1 MNEWTIDVNEE
12 NFEPA
17 VLERSTQVPVLV
29 DFWAEWCG
37 PCKVLGP
44 VLERLAEEYAG
55 AFIVAK
61 VNVDENPSLAAAFRI
76 QGIPAVKLFK
86 DGDLASEFTGALPE
100 PMVREFLSKF
110 LPSAADKMA
119 QEAAALEEAGKAAE
133 AKAMY
138 ESILES
144 DPNHARSLLG
154 LGRLAM
160 DSGEND
166 EALDILDRISVVADE
181 RKEAERLMARLRLHG
196 GAAEQD
202 LEGLRAK
209 VEAEPDS
216 LEARFAL
223 AQALAGREKYQEALA
238 EFLKIVKSDRTFQ
251 DDAARKAMLQIFE
264 VLGSDDPLTDQY
276 RTELAKVL
284 FS

>member
-1 MNEWTIDVNEE
+1 MNQWTIEANEE
-12 NFEPA
+12 NFELA
-17 VLERSTQVPVLV
+17 VVEQSKEVPVLL

-100 PMVREFLSKF
+100 PMVREFLAKF
-110 LPSAADKMA
+110 LPSAADKQA
-119 QEAAALEEAGKAAE
+119 QEAAVLEDAGKTTE
-133 AKAMY
+133 AKAIY
-138 ESILES
+138 QSILES
-144 DPNHARSLLG
+144 DPNHAKSLLG

-160 DSGEND
+160 NEGDYD
-166 EALDILDRISVVADE
+166 AALEVLDKISVIADE
-181 RKEAERLMARLRLHG
+181 RTEAERLIARLKLQG
-196 GAAEQD
+196 GAAAQD
-202 LEGLRAK
+202 LQALRAK
-209 VEAEPDS
+209 VETEPNNLD
-216 LEARFAL
+216 ARFAL
-223 AQALAGREKYQEALA
+223 AQALAAMEKYQEALP
-238 EFLKIVKSDRTFQ
+238 EFLNIVRTDRAFQ

-264 VLGSDDPLTDQY
+264 VLGSDNPLTDQY

-284 FS
+284 FR